1 MWMYLGL
8 LAALFLGLHNLCK
21 KHAVQGNEVFPV
33 LLGTIGSGFL
43 ILLPF
48 FIGSVFYPEFTKE
61 IGFYINSI
69 PLKTHGFIFIKSMIM
84 AASWVLAYQALKH
97 LPITI
102 VAPIRSAG
110 PFFTFIGAILIYKE
124 SPNFLQWIGFFLII
138 FSVILYSKI
147 GKKEGIIFKRNKWI
161 FAIISATFL
170 GASSGLYDKFL
181 IQSLELNPQTLQFW
195 FCFYTVLILL
205 VILSI
210 NWFPFAEKRKAFKF
224 RWTIIG
230 VGVLLQA
237 ADYFYFKALQ
247 DSEALIMLLSAIKRS
262 QLIIA
267 VVIGG
272 LLFKEKNKRKKLV
285 PLFGILLGVFLILFS
300 INS

>member
-33 LLGTIGSGFL
+33 LLGTVSCGFL
-43 ILLPF
+43 FVATFYVLASF
-48 FIGSVFYPEFTKE
+48 FPEYAQTNGYEFQVLSWE
-61 IGFYINSI
+61 
-69 PLKTHGFIFIKSMIM
+69 THGFIFIKSMIM
-84 AASWVLAYQALKH
+84 ASSWVLAYQALKH

-102 VAPIRSAG
+102 VTPIRSAG
-110 PFFTFIGAILIYKE
+110 PFFTFIGAILIYDE
-124 SPNFLQWIGFFLII
+124 RPNGLQWLGFFLII

-147 GKKEGIIFKRNKWI
+147 GKKEGINFKRNKWI
-161 FAIISATFL
+161 FAIIGATFL

-181 IQSLELNPQTLQFW
+181 IQNLSINPQTLQFW
-195 FCFYTVLILL
+195 FCLYTILILL

-210 NWFPFAEKRKAFKF
+210 TWFPYAEKRKAFKF
-224 RWTIIG
+224 RWSIPA
-230 VGVLLQA
+230 VGILLQA

-247 DSEALIMLLSAIKRS
+247 DPDALIMLLSAIKRS
-262 QLIIA
+262 QIIIA

-272 LLFKEKNKRKKLV
+272 LVFREKNKRKKLV
-285 PLFGILLGVFLILFS
+285 PLIGILIGVGLILYS
-300 INS
+300 

>member
-33 LLGTIGSGFL
+33 LLGTILAGFL
-43 ILLPF
+43 VFVPF
-48 FIGSVFYPEFTKE
+48 FIGSIYYPEVTKE
-61 IGFYINSI
+61 KGFYIDTISI
-69 PLKTHGFIFIKSMIM
+69 KTHGFIFIKSMIM
-84 AASWVLAYQALKH
+84 AGSWVLAYQALKH

-110 PFFTFIGAILIYKE
+110 PFFTFIGAIFIYKE

-138 FSVILYSKI
+138 LSVLLYSKI
-147 GKKEGIIFKRNKWI
+147 GKKEGIIFKKNKWI
-161 FAIISATFL
+161 FAIIGATFL
-170 GASSGLYDKFL
+170 GSLSGLYDKFL
-181 IQSLELNPQTLQFW
+181 VQTLVLNPQTLQFW
-195 FCFYTVLILL
+195 FCFYTILILL
-205 VILSI
+205 AILSI
-210 NWFPFAEKRKAFKF
+210 TWFPYKEKRQAFKF

-230 VGVLLQA
+230 VGILLQT

-247 DSEALIMLLSAIKRS
+247 DPEALIMILSAIKRS

-267 VVIGG
+267 VVVGG
-272 LLFKEKNKRKKLV
+272 LLFKEQNKRKKLV
-285 PLFGILLGVFLILFS
+285 PLFGILLGVFLILYS
-300 INS
+300 

>member
-43 ILLPF
+43 MLFTLFLVTKFLPEQAEDLGLNF
-48 FIGSVFYPEFTKE
+48 QIIS
-61 IGFYINSI
+61 
-69 PLKTHGFIFIKSMIM
+69 LKTHGFIFIKSMIM
-84 AASWVLAYQALKH
+84 ATSWVLAYQALKY

-102 VAPIRSAG
+102 VTPIRSAG
-110 PFFTFIGAILIYKE
+110 PFFTFLGAIFIYKE
-124 SPNFLQWIGFFLII
+124 TPNFLQWIGFFLII

-147 GKKEGIIFKRNKWI
+147 GKKEGINFKKNKWI
-161 FAIISATFL
+161 FAIIAATFL

-181 IQSLELNPQTLQFW
+181 IQNLNLNPETLQFW

-205 VILSI
+205 VILVVT
-210 NWFPFAEKRKAFKF
+210 WFPYAEKRRAFKW
-224 RWTIIG
+224 RWTIVA
-230 VGVLLQA
+230 VGVLLQT

-247 DSEALIMLLSAIKRS
+247 DPEALIMLLSAIKRS
-262 QLIIA
+262 QIIIA

-272 LLFKEKNKRKKLV
+272 IIFKEQNKRKKLV
-285 PLFGILLGVFLILFS
+285 PLFGIMLGVFLILYS
-300 INS
+300 

>member
-33 LLGTIGSGFL
+33 LLGTILAGFMVFV
-43 ILLPF
+43 PF
-48 FIGSVFYPEFTKE
+48 FIGSIYYPDATKE
-61 IGFYINSI
+61 LGFFIETI

-84 AASWVLAYQALKH
+84 ASSWVLAYQALKH

-110 PFFTFIGAILIYKE
+110 PFFTFIGAIIIYKE
-124 SPNFLQWIGFFLII
+124 SPNFLQWIGFFVII
-138 FSVILYSKI
+138 LSVLLYSKI

-161 FAIISATFL
+161 FAIIGATFL
-170 GASSGLYDKFL
+170 GALSGLYDKFL
-181 IQSLELNPQTLQFW
+181 VQTLALNPQTLQFW
-195 FCFYTVLILL
+195 FCFYTILILL
-205 VILSI
+205 LILSI
-210 NWFPFAEKRKAFKF
+210 TWFPYPEKRKAFKF

-230 VGVLLQA
+230 VGILLQT
-237 ADYFYFKALQ
+237 ADYFYFTALQ
-247 DSEALIMLLSAIKRS
+247 DPDALIMLLSAIKRS

-267 VVIGG
+267 VVVGG
-272 LLFKEKNKRKKLV
+272 LLFKEQNKRKKLV
-285 PLFGILLGVFLILFS
+285 PLFGILLGVFLILYS
-300 INS
+300 

>member
-43 ILLPF
+43 LLLPF
-48 FIGSVFYPEFTKE
+48 FIGSVCFPEYTHR
-61 IGFYINSI
+61 IGFHIDHISWQI
-69 PLKTHGFIFIKSMIM
+69 HGFIFIKSMIM
-84 AASWVLAYQALKH
+84 TSSWVLAYQALKH

-102 VAPIRSAG
+102 VTPIRSAG
-110 PFFTFIGAILIYKE
+110 PFFTFIGAILIYQE
-124 SPNFLQWIGFFLII
+124 RPNFLQWIGFFLII

-147 GKKEGIIFKRNKWI
+147 GKKEGINFKRNKWI
-161 FAIISATFL
+161 FAIIGATFL

-181 IQSLELNPQTLQFW
+181 IQSLVLNPQTLQFW
-195 FCFYTVLILL
+195 FCAYTVLILL
-205 VILSI
+205 CILSI
-210 NWFPFAEKRKAFKF
+210 TWFPYTEKRKAFKW
-224 RWTIIG
+224 RWTIVA
-230 VGVLLQA
+230 VGILLQA

-247 DSEALIMLLSAIKRS
+247 DPEALIMLLSAIKRS
-262 QLIIA
+262 QILIA

-272 LLFKEKNKRKKLV
+272 LVFKEKNKRKKLV
-285 PLFGILLGVFLILFS
+285 PLFGIMIGVFLILYS
-300 INS
+300 